1 MMNLIR
7 MCISITFHIP
17 DTYVV
22 EADSTVSQ
30 RCSEGNDIKVSS
42 NYIEW
47 TETVSNI
54 AGADVLT
61 KTYSN
66 NKLVTQSL

>member
-1 MMNLIR
+1 MLVLTNDKFR
-7 MCISITFHIP
+7 MCISIASHIP
-17 DTYVV
+17 DKYVV

-30 RCSEGNDIKVSS
+30 RCSEGNDIKVFN
-42 NYIEW
+42 NYIER
-47 TETVSNI
+47 TEAVFKI

-66 NKLVTQSL
+66 KN